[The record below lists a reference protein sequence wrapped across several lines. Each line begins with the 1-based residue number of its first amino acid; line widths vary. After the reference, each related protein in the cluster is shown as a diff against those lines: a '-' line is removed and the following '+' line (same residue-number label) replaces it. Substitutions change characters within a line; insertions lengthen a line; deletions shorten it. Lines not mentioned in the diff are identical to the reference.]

1 MASHWRILNKGM
13 VGIALHFNKITLVVL
28 LGKLKGDTGWKQG
41 LSVRRLQQSSR
52 EKTVV
57 VWTREVAMEVTI
69 SGIILDK
76 F

>member
-13 VGIALHFNKITLVVL
+13 VGTALHFNKITLVVL

-52 EKTVV
+52 EN
-57 VWTREVAMEVTI
+57 
-69 SGIILDK
+69 SGGLDQRGSYGSDNK
-76 F
+76 WYNSR